1 MDAMAEIRLTFFQEC
16 EEQLTALENG
26 LLSMQEGETDSD
38 TVNAVFRAVHSIKG
52 GAGAFKLDAL
62 VGFAHVFETAL
73 DRVRSGELA
82 PDADGMKLFLRAADA
97 LADLVTASRDG
108 ALGDTAPYDAI
119 ERGVRRAA
127 WAAPRPVRRMI
138 SQASTSAPSPPPS
151 MASSRSSPAPS
162 LNRFTHP
169 LPPAARDVCQGQ

>member
-16 EEQLTALENG
+16 EEQLAALENG
-26 LLSMQEGETDSD
+26 LLSMQEGETDSE

-73 DRVRSGELA
+73 DKVRSGELT
-82 PDADGMKLFLRAADA
+82 PDADGMKLFLRAADV

-108 ALGDTAPYDAI
+108 ALGDTAAYDAI
-119 ERGVRRAA
+119 EEEFDALLGGAGA
-127 WAAPRPVRRMI
+127 GAEDDFEG
-138 SQASTSAPSPPPS
+138 STSAPSPPASIEPGRRSRAAPQPRSPS
-151 MASSRSSPAPS
+151 AS
-162 LNRFTHP
+162 
-169 LPPAARDVCQGQ
+169 ARCRALCQGQ